1 MKRIS
6 TSIILIL
13 LDLFLLAEY
22 PISTGLNQYISMHYV
37 IYPAVILKI
46 CIAIAI
52 AILAVILMRAS
63 DLSNVLLVIVGIVNI
78 AGCIYMACSSGTL
91 STALLSVAI
100 LVAVRCC
107 MRRSW

>member
-1 MKRIS
+1 MKKIS

-37 IYPAVILKI
+37 IYPAVVLKI
-46 CIAIAI
+46 CIAITI
-52 AILAVILMRAS
+52 AILAVILMRVS
-63 DLSNVLLVIVGIVNI
+63 DLSNVLLVIIGIVNI
-78 AGCIYMACSSGTL
+78 AGCIYMACSSGAL
-91 STALLSVAI
+91 STALLSVTI

-107 MRRSW
+107 MRRS